1 MGGTMISIGKYGLV
15 SVFLAAAMKKDPI
28 TSLLLVLLTFCV
40 IAIAGVSFAFVTG
53 MRTLH
58 IMQNESAQIA
68 RTRTVA
74 QSLAADTIEY
84 SKRNPAIL
92 PLLKSV
98 GIRAAGTETNK
109 SQIH

>member
-1 MGGTMISIGKYGLV
+1 
-15 SVFLAAAMKKDPI
+15 LAAAMKRDPI
-28 TSLLLVLLTFCV
+28 TCLLLVLLTFCV
-40 IAIAGVSFAFVTG
+40 IAIACVSFAFVTG

-58 IMQNESAQIA
+58 VMQIESAQIA
-68 RTRTVA
+68 RTRTIA

-98 GIRAAGTETNK
+98 GIRAMGSETNK
-109 SQIH
+109 AQIH